1 MVDMSIW
8 HMADIYVV
16 CSPMVVVAVGM
27 TWIEHNKIGS
37 DIEW

>member
-1 MVDMSIW
+1 MAGMSIW

-16 CSPMVVVAVGM
+16 YSPMVAMAVGM

-37 DIEW
+37 EVAW

>member
-1 MVDMSIW
+1 MAGMSIW

-16 CSPMVVVAVGM
+16 YSRMVAVAVSM

-37 DIEW
+37 EIAW